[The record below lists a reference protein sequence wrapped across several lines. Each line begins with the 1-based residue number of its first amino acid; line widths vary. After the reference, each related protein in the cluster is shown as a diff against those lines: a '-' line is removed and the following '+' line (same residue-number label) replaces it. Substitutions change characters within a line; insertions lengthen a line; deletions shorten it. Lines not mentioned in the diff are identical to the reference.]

1 MNSATPERISV
12 GIGLC
17 WVMLAALPRFIV
29 NGLETRQTLLMIAIA
44 AVAAMMAINYR
55 LLASEARRRLPA
67 LLKAMLVAMLIGVI
81 AMTLWHSVMS
91 DWFSWQE
98 LISHGTTLGLLL
110 HVLNL
115 WRQPKSGSGE

>member
-1 MNSATPERISV
+1 MKSATPERISV

-17 WVMLAALPRFIV
+17 LVMLAALPRFIV
-29 NGLETRQTLLMIAIA
+29 NGLETRQTLLMIAVA
-44 AVAAMMAINYR
+44 AVAAVMAVNYR
-55 LLASEARRRLPA
+55 LLTDEARRRLPA
-67 LLKAMLVAMLIGVI
+67 LLKAMLVAMLIGLAI
-81 AMTLWHSVMS
+81 MTLWHSIMS

-115 WRQPKSGSGE
+115 WRQPKLDE

>member
-1 MNSATPERISV
+1 MKSATPERISV

-17 WVMLAALPRFIV
+17 LVMLAALPRFIV
-29 NGLETRQTLLMIAIA
+29 NGLETRQTLLMIAVA
-44 AVAAMMAINYR
+44 AVAAVMAVNYR
-55 LLASEARRRLPA
+55 LLTDEARRRLPA
-67 LLKAMLVAMLIGVI
+67 LLKTMLVAMLIGLAI
-81 AMTLWHSVMS
+81 MALWHSIMS

-115 WRQPKSGSGE
+115 WRQPKLDE